1 MEKWRERKG
10 CRSVTGWSKSAPVV
24 GAKPLPQTLRPH
36 GLISSAWRWGAGL
49 ISAGAGLVSILSYT
63 HSLKSKFEA
72 DSLAAGSLANVRWI
86 GISPTVDTATAIG
99 DTIQLAVT
107 ATDARGNAL
116 LGAETLWNSSD
127 TMVATVDS
135 AGTVIARGG
144 GTTAIMVTIG
154 GKAARAHVFVRQ
166 RPAELQIVGDTLF
179 RAPEGGRSRTMA
191 HVVDVR
197 GHEIGGFA
205 TRWRSAD
212 PSIAAV
218 DSIGNVAA
226 IAPGRT
232 VFTATADEMVAQLA
246 VEVYPVASSLTL
258 LSGDGQRAPA
268 GRKVSQPVTVQVVSR
283 SGRPIP
289 GVPVRFILEEGT
301 GRAEPQADSS
311 DAQGIA
317 RASWTLGG
325 FPGRQTLSVV
335 AEGVATPTVVTAEA
349 EPVAANTRITVASE
363 GLQGPAGETLSEP
376 AAVRVTDT
384 SGVALVDV
392 PVAWSA
398 GDDGSVLAS
407 ESRTDS
413 LGEARARWTLG
424 PQSGTQRVYVQVG
437 SARTVPRFAVSAT
450 AVAGAPAKASVVGN
464 AKHEGTVG
472 SALRPVEIRVLDR
485 AGNEVPG
492 VPVTLQP
499 ASGTVADS
507 VVTTDSTGRAI
518 VVWTL
523 GRTAGVQHLTV
534 KVEGVDRPIEIVARA
549 RAAAPAN
556 LAFVAPKPGMEK
568 RAVQSLDVDLTD
580 AYGNPVAD
588 QPVVFSTKFGTVSPT
603 RVMTDSRGRA
613 HTRWTPASKVG
624 KRTLVAA
631 VKGSD
636 ARTTFVLEA
645 PEVATVAK
653 APAAGKKASSKRASH

>member
-1 MEKWRERKG
+1 
-10 CRSVTGWSKSAPVV
+10 
-24 GAKPLPQTLRPH
+24 
-36 GLISSAWRWGAGL
+36 
-49 ISAGAGLVSILSYT
+49 VSILSE
-63 HSLKSKFEA
+63 SDSIKAQFEP
-72 DSLAAGSLANVRWI
+72 GSISSSTTAVRWI

-116 LGAETLWNSSD
+116 LGAPTVWSSTD
-127 TMVATVDS
+127 TAVASVDS

-144 GTTAIMVTIG
+144 GATAIMVTIG
-154 GKAARAHVFVRQ
+154 GKAARAHVYVRQ
-166 RPAELQIVGDTLF
+166 RPSELRVVGDSLL
-179 RAPEGGRSRTMA
+179 RVPEGGRGKALA
-191 HVVDVR
+191 HVVDGR
-197 GHEIGGFA
+197 GHEIGGFIA
-205 TRWRSAD
+205 KWRSAD

-218 DSIGNVAA
+218 DSLGNTTA

-232 VFTATADEMVAQLA
+232 TFTATSDLMVAQLR
-246 VEVYPVASSLTL
+246 VEVYPVPSSLTV

-268 GRKVSQPVTVQVVSR
+268 GRRVAQPVTVQVVSR

-289 GVPVRFILEEGT
+289 GVAVRFVLEEGT
-301 GRAEPQADSS
+301 GKAEPQADSS

-325 FPGRQTLSVV
+325 FPGRQMLSVT
-335 AEGVATPTVVTAEA
+335 ADGVASPTIVTAEA
-349 EPVAANTRITVASE
+349 EPVAANTRIAVVSE
-363 GLQGPAGETLSEP
+363 HLQGSAGAALADP
-376 AAVRVTDT
+376 VAVRVTDT

-398 GDDGSVLAS
+398 GDDGSVVAA

-424 PQSGTQRVYVQVG
+424 PRSGTQRAYVQVG
-437 SARTVPRFAVSAT
+437 SARTVPRFVVSAT
-450 AVAGAPAKASVVGN
+450 ALAGAAAKASLVGD
-464 AKHEGTVG
+464 AKHEGSVG
-472 SALRPVEIRVLDR
+472 KLLRPLLEIRVLDR

-492 VPVTLQP
+492 VPVTLVP

-507 VVTTDSTGRAI
+507 VLRTDSTGRAR
-518 VVWTL
+518 VSWTL

-534 KVEGVDRPIEIVARA
+534 KVEGIDRPIEVSARA
-549 RAAAPAN
+549 RAAGPAN
-556 LAFVAPKPGMEK
+556 LAFVTPKPGTEK
-568 RAVQSLDVDLTD
+568 RDIQSLDVELTD

-588 QPVVFSTKFGTVSPT
+588 QPVVFSSKFGSVSPA
-603 RVMTDSRGRA
+603 RVMTDAKGRA

-631 VKGSD
+631 VKGTE
-636 ARTTFVLEA
+636 ARASFVLEPPA
-645 PEVATVAK
+645 PPPVPPAK
-653 APAAGKKASSKRASH
+653 AAAPTKKETVKRASR